1 MKIKDLILFIEEQKA
16 KGIDVSNFEIQ
27 VEQIRN
33 DYSNITYEV
42 DSIVINYDDVIT
54 LEVM

>member
-54 LEVM
+54 LEVT

>member
-42 DSIVINYDDVIT
+42 DSIVINDDDVIT

>member
-1 MKIKDLILFIEEQKA
+1 MKVKDLILFIEEQKA

-33 DYSNITYEV
+33 YYSNITYEV

>member
-1 MKIKDLILFIEEQKA
+1 MKVKDLILFIEEQKA

-42 DSIVINYDDVIT
+42 DSVVINYDDVIT

>member
-1 MKIKDLILFIEEQKA
+1 MKVKDLILFIEEQKA

>member
-33 DYSNITYEV
+33 DYSNIT
-42 DSIVINYDDVIT
+42 
-54 LEVM
+54 MK